1 MSTCNVSTSSNYMQ
15 VIIGANNYILQK
27 NMDQIYYVP
36 YKLLINKIRMQCNA
50 EPQGADI
57 KAQIYH
63 ENELMCTLSIQ
74 DGKTISYDYIIN
86 RTINDM
92 EKLTIKIIQTGTI
105 YPGRGLVIFFYM
117 NQI

>member
-57 KAQIYH
+57 KAEIYH
-63 ENELMCTLSIQ
+63 ENDLMCTISIEK
-74 DGKTISYDYIIN
+74 DKTISYDYIIN
-86 RTINDM
+86 RTIEDT
-92 EKLTIKIIQTGTI
+92 EKLKIKIVQTGTI
-105 YPGRGLVIFFYM
+105 YPGRGLIIFFYM

>member
-15 VIIGANNYILQK
+15 VIIGSSDYILQK
-27 NMDQIYYVP
+27 HVEQIYYVP

-57 KAQIYH
+57 RAEIYH
-63 ENELMCTLSIQ
+63 ENDLMCTLSIEK
-74 DGKTISYDYIIN
+74 DKTISYDYIIN
-86 RTINDM
+86 RTIEDT
-92 EKLTIKIIQTGTI
+92 EKLKIKIIQTGTI
-105 YPGRGLVIFFYM
+105 YPGRGLIIFFYM

>member
-1 MSTCNVSTSSNYMQ
+1 MQ

-57 KAQIYH
+57 KAEIYH
-63 ENELMCTLSIQ
+63 ENTLMCTLSIQ